1 VQSTSRRRAAA
12 AARGRA
18 SRCILRSPLHPDDRA
33 EVDGIPVTSVA
44 CTLLDLTE
52 VVSPTHLQR
61 AYEAAERLR
70 ILDAAAIRE
79 LLNRSNGRR
88 GLAALLALLD
98 YDPAAAANAK
108 SDLESMFLDLVRGAA
123 LPLPEVNAMVEG
135 YEVDAYWRAARLV
148 IELQSYEFHA
158 HRQAFERDNS
168 KLARLQV
175 AGYEVLPLTHR
186 QLAEESD
193 WVVGALCSV
202 LDRRLAEAA

>member
-1 VQSTSRRRAAA
+1 
-12 AARGRA
+12 
-18 SRCILRSPLHPDDRA
+18 
-33 EVDGIPVTSVA
+33 
-44 CTLLDLTE
+44 
-52 VVSPTHLQR
+52 
-61 AYEAAERLR
+61 
-70 ILDAAAIRE
+70 
-79 LLNRSNGRR
+79 
-88 GLAALLALLD
+88 
-98 YDPAAAANAK
+98 
-108 SDLESMFLDLVRGAA
+108 
-123 LPLPEVNAMVEG
+123 
-135 YEVDAYWRAARLV
+135 V